1 MTDMEYY
8 CARAVERAHA
18 GITYLDTVAEI
29 PDWAERLEKPVNM
42 ASTKACV
49 LAQLFGRFRDGARAL
64 MLNDDVTVA
73 LGFRGTTAE
82 LQSMREFHRYYE
94 VLSATW
100 ETERRRRLGIS

>member
-1 MTDMEYY
+1 MQDMEYY
-8 CARAVERAHA
+8 CALAVQRARD
-18 GITYLDTVAEI
+18 GIAYLDDLAEI
-29 PDWAERLEKPVNM
+29 PDWAERMEKPINM

-64 MLNDDVTVA
+64 MLNEDVTVA

-82 LQSMREFHRYYE
+82 LRSMREFHRYYE

-100 ETERRRRLGIS
+100 ETERKRRLGIV